1 MAGMRSL
8 PVLAGLV
15 LVLVSPSSAASVA
28 SEPAGGP
35 SAVGGPIA
43 VSGPSVTGGVSPAA
57 ICGRPAAISHRG
69 IGVGA
74 PESTLRGFRGVAR
87 VGVNILESDIQF
99 TRDQVPIIMHD
110 ATVNRTTDGQ
120 GRVSSLTIRQIRRL
134 NAGEGTRVPRLRGLV
149 ALAARRNVNLLA
161 ELKAQGATRPQVRK
175 VLRIVRSRGMG
186 SHTTI
191 HSRHRANLRK
201 VNRIAPRVKTMWV
214 LDRRDGFRVPP
225 RFVDTVGVNNRLVT
239 QSRVRRWH
247 RNGVRVFAFTVN
259 RRSGWR
265 RLNAD
270 GVNGIVTDR
279 PGAYLRW
286 ARRGCR

>member
-1 MAGMRSL
+1 MAGMRPL
-8 PVLAGLV
+8 PVMAGLV
-15 LVLVSPSSAASVA
+15 LVLASPTSVA
-28 SEPAGGP
+28 SAAPEPTAGI
-35 SAVGGPIA
+35 SA
-43 VSGPSVTGGVSPAA
+43 AA

-87 VGVNILESDIQF
+87 IGVNILESDIQF
-99 TRDQVPIIMHD
+99 TRDQVPVIMHD
-110 ATVNRTTDGQ
+110 ATVNRTTNGS
-120 GRVSSLTIRQIRRL
+120 GRVSNLTIRQIRRL

-161 ELKAQGATRPQVRK
+161 ELKPRGTTVAQVRK
-175 VLRIVRSRGMG
+175 VLRIVRARGMG

-191 HSRHRANLRK
+191 HSRYRANLRT
-201 VNRIAPRVKTMWV
+201 VNRIAPRIRTMLV
-214 LDRRDGFRVPP
+214 LDRRAGFRLPP
-225 RFVDTVGVNNRLVT
+225 RAVDTVGANHRLVT
-239 QSRVRRWH
+239 RSRVRRWH
-247 RNGVRVFAFTVN
+247 RNGVRVFAWTVN

-270 GVNGIVTDR
+270 GVNAIVTDR